1 MVLFMRISGGIMT
14 TAPSF
19 DPPAEVIAAL
29 RELEELVIEV
39 KLNGQD
45 LPSIEAAIHQ
55 VEAVI
60 DATVARY
67 PGHPLIES
75 TVAEIKAECRAGLYE
90 QADGTKT
97 ALIPGIG
104 LNKPTLH

>member
-1 MVLFMRISGGIMT
+1 MT
-14 TAPSF
+14 TTPF
-19 DPPAEVIAAL
+19 LDPPAQVIAAL
-29 RELEELVIEV
+29 RELEDLVIEV

-67 PGHPLIES
+67 RGHPLIES
-75 TVAEIKAECRAGLYE
+75 TVAEIKAECRAGLYK
-90 QADGTKT
+90 QADATKAAPT
-97 ALIPGIG
+97 PGISS
-104 LNKPTLH
+104 NKPTLH